1 MANGLTAGEFI
12 DKWRAV
18 TLNERAVSQSHFNDL
33 CALLDEPTPVAAD
46 PDGEWYCFERGAVK
60 DSGGGG
66 WADVWKRGHFAWE
79 YKSQGKD
86 LHAAFQ
92 QLRQYALALEN
103 PPLLIVS
110 DMRDF
115 RIHTNWTNSVSTVHK
130 FTLYE
135 LDDPDTRNLLKWAF
149 SDPERLRP
157 EQTRQ
162 ALTEQAAA
170 TFAELAQ
177 GLREGGHEPQTVA
190 HFVNRLVFCMFAEDV
205 GLLPDQMF
213 RRMLDQ
219 ARRRPERFAG
229 MARSLFAAMK
239 DGGAVGFEEVAWFN
253 GGLFDDD
260 TALPLDR
267 PQVNAVRE
275 AAGLD
280 WSEIDP
286 SILGTL
292 FERGLDP
299 DKRSQLGAHYT
310 DRDKVMQ
317 IVEPVIVRPWLAEW
331 AVAKEELSELL
342 DRAEKAKTTQAA
354 SSRRQEASKQL
365 REFLERLAAFRV
377 LDPACGSGN
386 FLYLALH
393 ALKDLEHRVRVEAQT
408 LGLQPPFPAVGPANV
423 KGIELNPY
431 AAELARVSV
440 WIGEIQW
447 MRRHGFREDRDPI
460 LKPLDTIECR
470 DAVLTADGQE
480 PEWPEADVVI
490 GNPPF
495 LGGKLLITHLGE
507 EYVSRMFATYAGR
520 VPAEADLVCYWFE
533 KAGQQIASG
542 KAARVGLVA
551 TNSIRGHAN
560 RRALQAATESRQIF
574 EAWSDE
580 PWVVEGAAVRVSLV
594 CFSKADDEYVLGTRL
609 DGEPVDE
616 IYADL
621 TARRG
626 DAGVDLTRVRQ
637 IPENAGVAFMGDTKG
652 GPFDITGDQAHEWL
666 RLPANPNGRPNAD
679 VLKPWINGMDLT
691 RRPKGKWIIDF
702 GWTMSESDAALY
714 EEPFRWAKD
723 RVYPMRLRNRREA
736 YRRNWWR
743 HVEPRP
749 GMWRALDGL
758 PRYIATPCVSKHRLF
773 AWRDVRICPD
783 HKLIVVCRDDD
794 TTFGILHSRF
804 HEIWSLRLGSWHG
817 KGNDPS
823 YTPTTTFE
831 TFPFPDGLTPDIPA
845 ADYANDPR
853 AIAIAQAARRL
864 VELRDRWLN
873 PPEWVEWVDEAVPG
887 YPKRPVPTAPAPL
900 RELRRRTLTNLYN
913 QRPQWLA
920 DAHDKLDA
928 AVAAAYG
935 WARDISDNDAL
946 TTLLNENKLR

>member
-1 MANGLTAGEFI
+1 MANGLTPAQFI
-12 DKWRAV
+12 NKWRAV

-46 PDGEWYCFERGAVK
+46 PDGEWYCFERGARK

-79 YKSQGKD
+79 YKTQGKD
-86 LHAAFQ
+86 LDAAFQ

-110 DMRDF
+110 DTRRF
-115 RIHTNWTNSVSTVHK
+115 RIHTNWTNSVSTVHE

-135 LDDPDTRNLLKWAF
+135 LDDPATRNLLKWAF
-149 SDPERLRP
+149 SEPERLRP

-177 GLREGGHEPQTVA
+177 GLRERGHEPQTVA

-213 RRMLDQ
+213 RRMLEQ
-219 ARRRPERFAG
+219 ARLRPERFAG

-292 FERGLDP
+292 FERGLNP

-310 DRDKVMQ
+310 DRDKIMQ

-331 AVAKEELSELL
+331 AAAKERLSDQL
-342 DRAEKAKTTQAA
+342 DQAGKAKTTRTAIR
-354 SSRRQEASKQL
+354 RRQEASKQL
-365 REFLERLAAFRV
+365 REFLERLAEFRV

-408 LGLQPPFPAVGPANV
+408 LGLQPPFPGVGPANV
-423 KGIELNPY
+423 KGVELNPY

-480 PEWPEADVVI
+480 PEWPQADVVI

-495 LGGKLLITHLGE
+495 LGGKLLRRELGDQ
-507 EYVSRMFATYAGR
+507 YVEALQRLYGDR
-520 VPAEADLVCYWFE
+520 IHGEADLVCHWFDKAE
-533 KAGQQIASG
+533 RLVTAGQVSRA
-542 KAARVGLVA
+542 GLVA
-551 TNSIRGHAN
+551 TNSIRGGRN
-560 RRALQAATESRQIF
+560 RSVLDRVVEHGSIF
-574 EAWSDE
+574 DAWSDE
-580 PWVVEGAAVRVSLV
+580 PWIVEGADVRVSLI
-594 CFSKADDEYVLGTRL
+594 CFSGLDPGLSVNL
-609 DGEPVDE
+609 DGMVAMR
-616 IYADL
+616 INSDL
-621 TARRG
+621 TAG
-626 DAGVDLTRVRQ
+626 EFDVTQVTGLRQ
-637 IPENAGVAFMGDTKG
+637 NRGVAFMGDTKNG
-652 GPFDITGDQAHEWL
+652 DFDVSGDLAREWL

-679 VLKPWINGMDLT
+679 VLKPWVNGMELT
-691 RRPKGKWIIDF
+691 RRPTGKWIIDF
-702 GWTMSESDAALY
+702 GAEMSEAEAALY
-714 EEPFRWAKD
+714 EAPFAYVSEHVKPVRRTKHAK
-723 RVYPMRLRNRREA
+723 RIREI
-736 YRRNWWR
+736 WWI
-743 HVEPRP
+743 HEAPRP
-749 GMWRALDGL
+749 KMMKALQGL
-758 PRYIATPCVSKHRLF
+758 PRYIATPRVAEHRLF
-773 AWRDVRICPD
+773 VWCDIQICPD
-783 HKLIVVCRDDD
+783 SAVIAFARDDD
-794 TTFGILHSRF
+794 ATFGILHSRF
-804 HEIWSLRLGSWHG
+804 HEVWSLRLGTWLG
-817 KGNDPS
+817 VGNDS
-823 YTPTTTFE
+823 RYTPTTTFQ
-831 TFPFPDGLTPDIPA
+831 TFPFPEGLTPDIPA
-845 ADYANDPR
+845 AHYANDPR
-853 AIAIAQAARRL
+853 AIAIGEAARAL
-864 VELRDRWLN
+864 VKKRDRWLN
-873 PPEWVEWVDEAVPG
+873 PPEWVKWVDEPTAG
-887 YPKRPVPTAPAPL
+887 YPKRPVPTAKAPL
-900 RELRRRTLTNLYN
+900 QELGRRTLTKLYN
-913 QRPQWLA
+913 ERPQWLA
-920 DAHDKLDA
+920 DAHAKLDA
-928 AVAAAYG
+928 TVAEAYG
-935 WARDISDNDAL
+935 WEAETSADHALHKLLELNLRIPTDN
-946 TTLLNENKLR
+946 

>member
-1 MANGLTAGEFI
+1 MANGLTAAEFI

-66 WADVWKRGHFAWE
+66 WADVWKRGCFAWE

-86 LHAAFQ
+86 LDAAFQ

-110 DMRDF
+110 DMRRF
-115 RIHTNWTNSVSTVHK
+115 RVHTNWTNSVSTVHE

-135 LDDPDTRNLLKWAF
+135 LDDPDTRNKLKWAF

-177 GLREGGHEPQTVA
+177 GLRERGHHPQTVA

-219 ARRRPERFAG
+219 ARLRPERFAG

-310 DRDKVMQ
+310 DRDKIMQ
-317 IVEPVIVRPWLAEW
+317 IVEPVIVRPWLADW
-331 AVAKEELSELL
+331 AAAKEKLSALL
-342 DRAEKAKTTQAA
+342 DQAGKAKTTRTATR
-354 SSRRQEASKQL
+354 RRQEASKQL
-365 REFLERLAAFRV
+365 REFLERLAEFRV

-386 FLYLALH
+386 FLYLALQE
-393 ALKDLEHRVRVEAQT
+393 LKDLEHRVRVEAQT
-408 LGLQPPFPAVGPANV
+408 LGLQPPFPAVGPAHV
-423 KGIELNPY
+423 RGIELNPY

-470 DAVLTADGQE
+470 DAVLTDEGQE

-495 LGGKLLITHLGE
+495 
-507 EYVSRMFATYAGR
+507 SGR
-520 VPAEADLVCYWFE
+520 ESSHRDTRRRLCLTLVRDLC
-533 KAGQQIASG
+533 
-542 KAARVGLVA
+542 R
-551 TNSIRGHAN
+551 
-560 RRALQAATESRQIF
+560 
-574 EAWSDE
+574 
-580 PWVVEGAAVRVSLV
+580 
-594 CFSKADDEYVLGTRL
+594 
-609 DGEPVDE
+609 
-616 IYADL
+616 
-621 TARRG
+621 
-626 DAGVDLTRVRQ
+626 TRVR
-637 IPENAGVAFMGDTKG
+637 
-652 GPFDITGDQAHEWL
+652 
-666 RLPANPNGRPNAD
+666 
-679 VLKPWINGMDLT
+679 
-691 RRPKGKWIIDF
+691 
-702 GWTMSESDAALY
+702 
-714 EEPFRWAKD
+714 
-723 RVYPMRLRNRREA
+723 
-736 YRRNWWR
+736 
-743 HVEPRP
+743 
-749 GMWRALDGL
+749 
-758 PRYIATPCVSKHRLF
+758 
-773 AWRDVRICPD
+773 
-783 HKLIVVCRDDD
+783 VCRSCLLLVCEGWKTDR
-794 TTFGILHSRF
+794 SR
-804 HEIWSLRLGSWHG
+804 EG
-817 KGNDPS
+817 
-823 YTPTTTFE
+823 
-831 TFPFPDGLTPDIPA
+831 
-845 ADYANDPR
+845 
-853 AIAIAQAARRL
+853 
-864 VELRDRWLN
+864 
-873 PPEWVEWVDEAVPG
+873 
-887 YPKRPVPTAPAPL
+887 
-900 RELRRRTLTNLYN
+900 
-913 QRPQWLA
+913 
-920 DAHDKLDA
+920 
-928 AVAAAYG
+928 
-935 WARDISDNDAL
+935 
-946 TTLLNENKLR
+946 

>member
-1 MANGLTAGEFI
+1 MAIGLMASEFI
-12 DKWRAV
+12 EKWSRVTQTEKAV
-18 TLNERAVSQSHFNDL
+18 AQSHFIDL
-33 CALLDEPTPVAAD
+33 CRLLREPTPVEAD
-46 PDGEWYCFERGAVK
+46 PAGETYCFERGARK
-60 DSGGGG
+60 DSGGDG

-79 YKSQGKD
+79 YKSRGKD
-86 LHAAFQ
+86 LDAAFQ

-110 DMRDF
+110 DTRRF
-115 RIHTNWTNSVSTVHK
+115 RIHTNWTNSVSTVHE
-130 FTLYE
+130 FTLYD
-135 LDDPDTRNLLKWAF
+135 LDDPGTRNLLKWAF

-177 GLREGGHEPQTVA
+177 GLREAGHEPQTVA

-219 ARRRPERFAG
+219 ARLRPERFAG
-229 MARSLFAAMK
+229 MARSLFAAMQ

-310 DRDKVMQ
+310 DRDKIMQ

-331 AVAKEELSELL
+331 AKARERLSDLL
-342 DRAEKAKTTQAA
+342 DQADKAKTTQTANR
-354 SSRRQEASKQL
+354 RRQEASKQL
-365 REFLERLAAFRV
+365 REFLERLGEFRV

-447 MRRHGFREDRDPI
+447 MRRHGFREARDPI

-470 DAVLTADGQE
+470 DAVLTDAGQE
-480 PEWPEADVVI
+480 PEWPEAEVLI

-495 LGGKLLITHLGE
+495 LGGKLLRGVLGDD
-507 EYVSRMFATYAGR
+507 YVEGLQRLYGDR
-520 VPAEADLVCYWFE
+520 IHGEADLVCHWFD
-533 KAGQQIASG
+533 KAERLVSRDEVKRA
-542 KAARVGLVA
+542 GLVG
-551 TNSIRGHAN
+551 TNSIRGGRN
-560 RRALQAATESRQIF
+560 RSVLDGIVERGAIYD
-574 EAWSDE
+574 AWSDE
-580 PWVVEGAAVRVSLV
+580 PWVVDGAAVRVSLI
-594 CFSKADDEYVLGTRL
+594 CFAGKNAGLPKQL
-609 DGEPVDE
+609 DGENSPR
-616 IYADL
+616 INADL
-621 TARRG
+621 TSG
-626 DAGVDLTRVRQ
+626 TVDLTNVSRLS
-637 IPENAGVAFMGDTKG
+637 ENTGVAFMGDIKNG
-652 GPFDITGDQAHEWL
+652 AFDVAGDLAREWL
-666 RLPANPNGRPNAD
+666 RLPANPNGRPNSD
-679 VLKPWINGMDLT
+679 VLRPWVNGMDLT
-691 RRPKGKWIIDF
+691 RRPSGKWIIDF
-702 GWTMSESDAALY
+702 GDEMSESEAALY
-714 EEPFRWAKD
+714 ETPFAHASGHVRPNRQKNRAR
-723 RVYPMRLRNRREA
+723 RVRDL
-736 YRRNWWR
+736 WWR
-743 HVEPRP
+743 HEASRP
-749 GMWRALDGL
+749 NMWKALDGL
-758 PRYIATPCVSKHRLF
+758 SRYIATPRLAKHRLF
-773 AWRDVRICPD
+773 AWCDTRVCPD
-783 HKLIVVCRDDD
+783 SQLIVIARDDD

-804 HEIWSLRLGSWHG
+804 HELWSLRLGTSLE
-817 KGNDPS
+817 DRPR
-823 YTPTTTFE
+823 YTPTTTFQ
-831 TFPFPDGLTPDIPA
+831 TFPFPEGLSPDIPA
-845 ADYANDPR
+845 ANYADDPR
-853 AIAIAQAARRL
+853 TIAIAEAARGL

-873 PPEWVEWVDEAVPG
+873 PPEWVEWVEEPVAG
-887 YPKRPVPTAPAPL
+887 YPKRAVSTAAAPV

-913 QRPQWLA
+913 ERPRWLV
-920 DAHDKLDA
+920 DAHATVDD

-935 WARDISDNDAL
+935 WGTALTDDDAL
-946 TTLLNENKLR
+946 HELLKLNLSRHD